1 MATKAAATHFL
12 QFRIQYS
19 SIALL
24 YYDYA
29 LTFPAEVKYVWG
41 SKFRLSTVLYI
52 CCRYA
57 LIANVLYLLA
67 IAKKLGA
74 RVLPFL
80 SHFHCDT
87 WYKIIGALS
96 VVGRAAVILTF
107 TGRTYAIFAR
117 SKIIL
122 IYLVAIGLACV
133 ILDIMHV
140 PGLRCVGSSS
150 NPLYVLYPHLLN
162 FCSLMAV
169 LVFIFSPAN
178 LLLSIL
184 MVVFEYS
191 SAILM
196 TIRSIQAFRVG
207 GPWNAQ
213 RRGFIYLIFE
223 QGHLYTYLLAV
234 RFLHVVYCR
243 NLLFQAG
250 FFQRLLN
257 ALTLPLSG
265 LLTARFLLRLRAWED
280 QHSTAV
286 VSGNRGIASQQTHT
300 MEFRALSVIDEFG
313 EDPVSMAGRQN
324 EYALEEMPQKMDQ
337 ENTPSTSTMV
347 PGTLESL
354 TMSAACNEKSR

>member
-74 RVLPFL
+74 
-80 SHFHCDT
+80 SCDT

-150 NPLYVLYPHLLN
+150 NPL
-162 FCSLMAV
+162 
-169 LVFIFSPAN
+169 AN

-223 QGHLYTYLLAV
+223 QGIFYFSVVSLFTTAAV
-234 RFLHVVYCR
+234 ILNSVAP
-243 NLLFQAG
+243 AG

>member
-19 SIALL
+19 SIALI

-29 LTFPAEVKYVWG
+29 LTFPTEVKYVWG

-52 CCRYA
+52 FCRYA
-57 LIANVLYLLA
+57 LVANVLYLLA

-74 RVLPFL
+74 RVF
-80 SHFHCDT
+80 CDT

-96 VVGRAAVILTF
+96 VLGRAAIIVAF

-117 SKIIL
+117 SRIIL
-122 IYLVAIGLACV
+122 FYLVAIGLTCV

-140 PGLRCVGSSS
+140 PGLKCVGSSS
-150 NPLYVLYPHLLN
+150 NPLGNDIFLL
-162 FCSLMAV
+162 SMKATEV
-169 LVFIFSPAN
+169 SAAAN

-196 TIRSIQAFRVG
+196 TIRSIQAFKVG
-207 GPWNAQ
+207 GPWKAQ
-213 RRGFIYLIFE
+213 RRGFAYLVFE
-223 QGHLYTYLLAV
+223 QGILYFGFVSLFTTAAV
-234 RFLHVVYCR
+234 ILNSVAP
-243 NLLFQAG
+243 AG

-265 LLTARFLLRLRAWED
+265 LLTARFLLRLRVWEHK
-280 QHSTAV
+280 QSVALIG
-286 VSGNRGIASQQTHT
+286 GNNSRHTQT
-300 MEFRALSVIDEFG
+300 MEFRAPSLVDEFG
-313 EDPVSMAGRQN
+313 EDPVSVAARQD
-324 EYALEEMPQKMDQ
+324 EYMLEESRKVSQ
-337 ENTPSTSTMV
+337 ENMPSTSSMV
-347 PGTLESL
+347 PGYHKTSKMTTAHTES
-354 TMSAACNEKSR
+354 SG